1 MVAVRV
7 WTGGGRKEVSGL
19 CVLKVYIQSPPPVVP
34 PGVLHGSRRWA
45 LAPCRAWPQQPPLLT
60 HLQQRGQKHGSKLCR
75 NRQHQGSVHVTENH
89 REDQTIWCMH
99 FKFTKKPFFPPSI
112 TFFTVPRRKWS
123 FIGRNRI
130 ACHNHSNLMKSIYCC
145 HQQLKVYLS
154 HHIIIKK
161 RI

>member
-7 WTGGGRKEVSGL
+7 WTGGGEGKRCRVCVSWR
-19 CVLKVYIQSPPPVVP
+19 STSS
-34 PGVLHGSRRWA
+34 H
-45 LAPCRAWPQQPPLLT
+45 
-60 HLQQRGQKHGSKLCR
+60 HLQWYLLGSCMAAGDGRWLRAGPGPNSLPSSPISSSEAKSMAANFAETDNIRAQFTWLKTT
-75 NRQHQGSVHVTENH
+75 N
-89 REDQTIWCMH
+89 QTIWCMH